1 MMTHNEWIML
11 IETIAILF
19 QGFSFR
25 RRHVLMMLISSL
37 IILLMSGFGILI
49 GTLSNINIYEAIM
62 GFAYFFFWWISGYII
77 GGFGFQRI
85 TAENVKVVK
94 VK

>member
-1 MMTHNEWIML
+1 MITHNEGIML
-11 IETIAILF
+11 IETIAIFF

-25 RRHVLMMLISSL
+25 RRYVLIMLISSL
-37 IILLMSGFGILI
+37 IILLVSGFGSN
-49 GTLSNINIYEAIM
+49 LSNINIYEAIM

-94 VK
+94 LK